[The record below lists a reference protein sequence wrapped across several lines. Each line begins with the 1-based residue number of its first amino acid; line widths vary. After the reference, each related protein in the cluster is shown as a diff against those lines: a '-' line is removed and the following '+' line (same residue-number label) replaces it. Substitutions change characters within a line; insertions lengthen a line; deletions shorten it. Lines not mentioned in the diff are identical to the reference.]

1 MLTSAG
7 EKDGVSQMAR
17 YRGKYEV
24 AKSATGGRRGKIRRG
39 VTGTAIAAAA
49 MTALTASQAP
59 GMNLGAKDDG
69 PGKERAD
76 ELPDG
81 ATPGDD
87 SYHTELPPLE
97 SPAPP
102 RTSPGGPGSGSDSGI
117 PATVLAAYKKAER
130 TLAGTDRGCG
140 LRWELLAAIGK
151 VESGQARGGA
161 VDKEGTTLKPI
172 LGPVLNGAGFAH
184 IKDTDGGRF
193 DGDGKY
199 DRAVGPM
206 QFIPSTWSRWGADG
220 NADGTSDPNNIHDA
234 ALAAGKYL
242 CAGGKELTSKA
253 DLDRAVLSYNH
264 SEDYLRTVLAWY
276 EFYRKGTHKVPD
288 GSGPLPTSPGAG
300 GTDDSGKGG
309 AGSDKPGKGD
319 GGKGDGGNGDG
330 DDQSPSPAPSKPA
343 ALKPV
348 STPKLSAGAGKDF
361 AKQLQVRVVD
371 KGGKAVKGVKVKYEI
386 VGETDADFEGATTV
400 TSKSDGIATAPV
412 LNAGDETGQFTVK
425 ASVVGH
431 DVDAASFTAT
441 VKPRADKLT
450 HTTGSVTA
458 GTDSQFLFQTEV
470 RADYKGTA
478 TPDVPMTA
486 SLLGENG
493 KPVKKGPYFE
503 DEGEQVRTLTDL
515 KTGREGLL
523 GLLSK
528 EGVLKLPT
536 IHTDDTTGTFI
547 LRITTPDGPTLDIEL
562 TVE

>member
-1 MLTSAG
+1 
-7 EKDGVSQMAR
+7 MAR
-17 YRGKYEV
+17 YRGKYEAAKNV
-24 AKSATGGRRGKIRRG
+24 AGRGRRSKLRRG

-59 GMNLGAKDDG
+59 SMDLGAQDG

-76 ELPDG
+76 EVPDEG
-81 ATPGDD
+81 TPGDD

-102 RTSPGGPGSGSDSGI
+102 RTSPNGPGAGSDSGI

-130 TLAGTDRGCG
+130 TLAGTDRSCG

-184 IKDTDGGRF
+184 IGDTDGGRF

-220 NADGTSDPNNIHDA
+220 NADGTRDPNNIHDA

-288 GSGPLPTSPGAG
+288 GAGPLPTSPGAG
-300 GTDDSGKGG
+300 GADDKPGKGKGG
-309 AGSDKPGKGD
+309 SEGGAHKPGKGD
-319 GGKGDGGNGDG
+319 GGKGDGDDG
-330 DDQSPSPAPSKPA
+330 DDNQSPSPAPSKPA

-348 STPKLSAGAGKDF
+348 STPKLSVGTGKDF

-386 VGETDADFEGATTV
+386 IGETDASFEGGATV
-400 TSKSDGIATAPV
+400 TSKSDGVATAPV

-431 DVDAASFTAT
+431 DVGSASFIAT
-441 VKPRADKLT
+441 VNPRADKLT
-450 HTTGSVTA
+450 HTAGSLEAAPDGQFAEQVEVTA
-458 GTDSQFLFQTEV
+458 
-470 RADYKGTA
+470 AYKGEA
-478 TPDVPMTA
+478 VPDVPMAAT
-486 SLLGENG
+486 LLDEDG
-493 KPVKKGPYFE
+493 KKVKKGPHFK
-503 DEGEQVRTLTDL
+503 DALGKPVRTLSDL
-515 KTGREGLL
+515 KSGREGLL

-536 IHTDDTTGTFI
+536 IYTDDVTGTFI

-562 TVE
+562 TVK